1 MAELIPGVRNSARA
15 LILRED
21 RILLLKK
28 EGDVYALPG
37 GGQET
42 GEPLE
47 VALQR
52 ECREEIDTDVLAPSL
67 VQVCDYFKLKRTEP
81 ATRRHQVDFIFR
93 CAVPDDYT
101 PRNGASPDKR
111 QLEVRWVEVRDLDR
125 LVFSPYYLAATLPR
139 LVAPAGQMAQGPL
152 YTGVFHDHPDS

>member
-15 LILRED
+15 LILREGH
-21 RILLLKK
+21 ILLLRK

-47 VALQR
+47 AALQR
-52 ECREEIDTDVLAPSL
+52 ECREEIDTGVLAPAL
-67 VQVCDYFKLKRTEP
+67 VHVCDYFKLKCTEP

-93 CAVPDDYT
+93 CFVPDDYT

-111 QLEVRWVEVRDLDR
+111 QLEVRWVEVRDLGR
-125 LVFSPYYLAATLPR
+125 LAFSPDYLATSLPR
-139 LVAPAGQMAQGPL
+139 LIGPGARAAGPL

>member
-21 RILLLKK
+21 HILLLQK
-28 EGDVYALPG
+28 EDDVYALPG

-47 VALQR
+47 AALQR
-52 ECREEIDTDVLAPSL
+52 ECREEIGTDVLAPAL
-67 VQVCDYFKLKRTEP
+67 IQVCDYFKLKRTEP

-93 CAVPDDYT
+93 CAVPDDYA
-101 PRNGASPDKR
+101 PHNGPSPDKR
-111 QLEVRWVEVRDLDR
+111 QLEVRWVEVRDLVR
-125 LVFSPYYLAATLPR
+125 LAFSPAYLVLQLPR
-139 LVAPAGQMAQGPL
+139 LIESRERTAEPL
-152 YTGVFHDHPDS
+152 YTGVFHDQSNP